1 MIEPKADAALA
12 ELPGYLLRRA
22 ASVMMAEFADRL
34 TPLDLRISELTV
46 LFVAGTGEEMTS
58 SEIGQTVDIKRAN
71 MPKLLD
77 GLEQQGLIRREP
89 LDGRRIA
96 IIVTDKGQTRLSA
109 ARKVIEQF
117 EADLLETVP
126 PKHREHLVPAL
137 DALRSYR
144 SER

>member
-22 ASVMMAEFADRL
+22 ASVMMAEFAARL
-34 TPLDLRISELTV
+34 APLDLRISELTV
-46 LFVAGTGEEMTS
+46 LFVAGSGEDLTS
-58 SEIGQTVDIKRAN
+58 SEIGQTADIKRAN

-77 GLEQQGLIRREP
+77 RLEQQGLIRREP

-96 IIVTDKGQTRLSA
+96 IIVTGKGQARLSE
-109 ARKVIEQF
+109 ARKLIEQF

-126 PKHREHLVPAL
+126 SKHRAHLVPAL
-137 DALRSYR
+137 DALRNYR
-144 SER
+144 KD